1 MICVP
6 LRDGEI
12 SSTLSKCTCLNTKRH
27 ITKDHSQ
34 HLRAF
39 RMTSNSQN
47 PPTAIISQP
56 PTVMG
61 PGERRGHHKITVASL
76 CCDADEADSA
86 FTAWTKDHQSCGLK
100 ASSTSHANP
109 TRASYYQFERPVLAV
124 TLPLPLPLPLPAHS
138 RYANGFGLATQPSPS
153 SYFDTTEILGAACD
167 VIDSTSGS
175 VLQSNKSV
183 DHDADLRVQAT
194 TQTAYTGSPQH
205 VVRPARPS
213 YTDEQRFFIMYYRI
227 ARECSWSEIEVEFA
241 SFFDLR
247 TKDAI
252 TSVYYRTRKM
262 WGMDKVLETD
272 LHSIDDRNRI
282 ESEASRFSRDFLV
295 YLGYFD

>member
-1 MICVP
+1 M
-6 LRDGEI
+6 
-12 SSTLSKCTCLNTKRH
+12 
-27 ITKDHSQ
+27 
-34 HLRAF
+34 
-39 RMTSNSQN
+39 
-47 PPTAIISQP
+47 ISQP
-56 PTVMG
+56 PTG
-61 PGERRGHHKITVASL
+61 LASSESRSHHKITVASL
-76 CCDADEADSA
+76 CCNADEADSA

-109 TRASYYQFERPVLAV
+109 TRANCHQFERPGLAV
-124 TLPLPLPLPLPAHS
+124 TLPLPLSLPLPAHS
-138 RYANGFGLATQPSPS
+138 RYANNFGLATQPSPS
-153 SYFDTTEILGAACD
+153 NYFDTTEILGATCD

-194 TQTAYTGSPQH
+194 TQTAYTGSPQR

-213 YTDEQRFFIMYYRI
+213 YTDKQRFFIMYYRI
-227 ARECSWSEIEVEFA
+227 IRECSWSEIEVEFA